1 MIPFAALRAVFR
13 IKWVKENSEAVQ
25 FLNKMFY
32 LLIALH
38 RSHRLQD
45 FRRLHKIYFMMFDS
59 FTLYGR
65 HESKNIVEQ
74 LLQIPWFS
82 EHKSDLY
89 RSMAAYKRVIQS
101 MMKEES
107 EGASSIEIQMEIN
120 KSVTV
125 FVRALKSLT
134 RFDERDEARVN
145 ALLAQS
151 AIMDNTLD
159 KIFKLLG

>member
-1 MIPFAALRAVFR
+1 MIPYTALRSVFR
-13 IKWVKENSEAVQ
+13 IRWVRENSEAVQ

-65 HESKNIVEQ
+65 HESKEIVEQ
-74 LLQIPWFS
+74 LLQISWFN
-82 EHKSDLY
+82 EHKGDLY

-101 MMKEES
+101 MVKEER
-107 EGASSIEIQMEIN
+107 EGSSIEVQMEMN
-120 KSVTV
+120 KSVTA
-125 FVRALKSLT
+125 FVTALKALIH
-134 RFDERDEARVN
+134 FDERDEARVN
-145 ALLAQS
+145 ALLVQP

-159 KIFKLLG
+159 KIFKLFE

>member
-1 MIPFAALRAVFR
+1 MIPFADLRAVFR
-13 IKWVKENSEAVQ
+13 IRWVRENSEAVQ

-65 HESKNIVEQ
+65 NESKEIVER
-74 LLQIPWFS
+74 LLQIPWFND
-82 EHKSDLY
+82 HKGELY

-101 MMKEES
+101 ITKGEE
-107 EGASSIEIQMEIN
+107 EGASIEVQMEIN
-120 KSVTV
+120 KNVTA
-125 FVRALKSLT
+125 FVRALKSLIH
-134 RFDERDEARVN
+134 FDEMDEARVN
-145 ALLAQS
+145 SLLAQPS
-151 AIMDNTLD
+151 IMDNTLD